1 MLKIV
6 SAHQPAFLPWVGLL
20 HKLTLS
26 DEFIVMD
33 LAKFRKREFIHRNI
47 IEINKQKNFVGLK
60 INDNTENMICQD
72 VFISEHHTNNLEEIK
87 DKIKHTYKKFEYFDD
102 LELFID
108 NSFDLTKKNL
118 VDICLLQLN
127 FLKKKF
133 KINTEIKLESQMINE
148 KDLLI
153 INNPT
158 NRLLKHAVV
167 TNADVYVTGINSLNY
182 LDKKVFE
189 KNKIAN
195 HVQRFNYNHFLKYQ
209 NIKEPLSIIHQIA
222 KIGYENIIELLLSTQ
237 ETKSN
242 ILKIYD

>member
-1 MLKIV
+1 
-6 SAHQPAFLPWVGLL
+6 
-20 HKLTLS
+20 
-26 DEFIVMD
+26 MD

-60 INDNTENMICQD
+60 INDNTENMICRD

-87 DKIKHTYKKFEYFDD
+87 GKIKHTYKKFEYFDD

-108 NSFDLTKKNL
+108 NSFNLTKKNL
-118 VDICLLQLN
+118 VDICLQQLN

-195 HVQRFNYNHFLKYQ
+195 HVQRFDYNHFLKYQ

-237 ETKSN
+237 ETKLN